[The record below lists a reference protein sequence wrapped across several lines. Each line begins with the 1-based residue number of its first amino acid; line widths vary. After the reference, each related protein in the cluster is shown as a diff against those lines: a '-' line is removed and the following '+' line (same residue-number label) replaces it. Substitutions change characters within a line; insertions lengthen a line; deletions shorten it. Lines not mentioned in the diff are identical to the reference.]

1 MSGVE
6 DAEQQ
11 RRKFKAP
18 YTPRNPIPTIQHYRE
33 EKRQRQSDAGGSA
46 DDPDERTKRERAQ
59 DAYKS
64 WKDGEHGKRQDGDD
78 VYPTE
83 NHNADPGAENDDV
96 EDLDEEEEAKKEFKD
111 TSEAVETSMDPKTQR
126 KNMKHRNGDGAERE
140 VTDPITHLPVTIH
153 DFTNKNLKETPEN
166 LPPARTGTGL
176 SGSGEKDLEELK
188 KDAYEQNR
196 AHTGMERLF
205 PPPNYEA
212 VGREVASI
220 HTKGLTVGLGLVLA
234 NMLGIVLL
242 EKFFGVGSRIES
254 SIRRRDSDGKS
265 LSTIIVLLV
274 GAATGGLTI
283 WGVRDWAAKKVR
295 DVWERHIWEAERHE
309 GKHRAKD
316 DAAESTQWLNEVLAS
331 VWPLINPDL
340 FISLADTLEVVY
352 SCMNVTHQT
361 DKNPGRNAS
370 FPSQTCAYDFS
381 RRHRT
386 RKRSATY
393 TRHTLA
399 SYRRCDSICVS

>member
-33 EKRQRQSDAGGSA
+33 EKKKRESEADSPEDDA
-46 DDPDERTKRERAQ
+46 DERTKRERAQ

-64 WKDGEHGKRQDGDD
+64 WKDGEHGNEQDSND

-83 NHNADPGAENDDV
+83 NHNADPGAGNGEV

-111 TSEAVETSMDPKTQR
+111 TSEAVETSMDPKAKR
-126 KNMKHRNGDGAERE
+126 KDMKHRKGDGAERE

-153 DFTNKNLKETPEN
+153 DFTDKNLKETPEN
-166 LPPARTGTGL
+166 LPPARSGTGL
-176 SGSGEKDLEELK
+176 SGAGEKDLEELK

-220 HTKGLTVGLGLVLA
+220 HSKGLTVGLGLVLA
-234 NMLGIVLL
+234 NMLGLVLL
-242 EKFFGVGSRIES
+242 EKAFGIGSRVES
-254 SIRRRDSDGKS
+254 SVLKRDSGGKS
-265 LSTIIVLLV
+265 LSAIIILLI

-283 WGVRDWAAKKVR
+283 WGVRDWAAKRVK

-309 GKHRAKD
+309 GKQRAKD
-316 DAAESTQWLNEVLAS
+316 DAAESTQWLNEVLSS

-340 FISLADTLEVVY
+340 FVSLADTLEVVY
-352 SCMNVTHQT
+352 PCMSVRPPTNI
-361 DKNPGRNAS
+361 DSGCNAS
-370 FPSQTCAYDFS
+370 LASQTCAYDLS
-381 RRHRT
+381 
-386 RKRSATY
+386 
-393 TRHTLA
+393 
-399 SYRRCDSICVS
+399 

>member
-33 EKRQRQSDAGGSA
+33 EKKQRESEADAPA
-46 DDPDERTKRERAQ
+46 DDADERTRKERAQ

-64 WKDGEHGKRQDGDD
+64 WKDGEQGDKQNSNE

-83 NHNADPGAENDDV
+83 NHNADPGATGNDEVDA
-96 EDLDEEEEAKKEFKD
+96 DEEEEAKKEFQD
-111 TSEAVETSMDPKTQR
+111 TSEAVETSTDPKAKR

-153 DFTNKNLKETPEN
+153 DFTNKNLNEAPEN

-188 KDAYEQNR
+188 KDAFEQNR

-212 VGREVASI
+212 VGREIASI
-220 HTKGLTVGLGLVLA
+220 HSKGLTVGLGLVLA

-242 EKFFGVGSRIES
+242 EKAFGVGSRIES
-254 SIRRRDSDGKS
+254 TLLRRESAGKS
-265 LSTIIVLLV
+265 LSTIIILFV
-274 GAATGGLTI
+274 GAATGSLAI
-283 WGVRDWAAKKVR
+283 WGVKDWAAKRVK
-295 DVWERHIWEAERHE
+295 DVWERHIWEAERQE
-309 GKHRAKD
+309 GKQRAKD
-316 DAAESTQWLNEVLAS
+316 DAAESTQWLNEVLSS

-340 FISLADTLEVVY
+340 FTSLADTLEVV
-352 SCMNVTHQT
+352 SPCRKTMHQT
-361 DKNPGRNAS
+361 NS
-370 FPSQTCAYDFS
+370 I
-381 RRHRT
+381 RT
-386 RKRSATY
+386 
-393 TRHTLA
+393 
-399 SYRRCDSICVS
+399 